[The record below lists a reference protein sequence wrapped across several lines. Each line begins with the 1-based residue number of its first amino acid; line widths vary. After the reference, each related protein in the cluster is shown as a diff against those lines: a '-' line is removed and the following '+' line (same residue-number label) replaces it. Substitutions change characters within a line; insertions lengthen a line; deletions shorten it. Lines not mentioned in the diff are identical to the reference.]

1 MDRGAWQAR
10 VHEVTKTEWLIT
22 TRRREGHGTLVLSQV
37 EVFFMWSQTWLRNLN
52 NNSNCCKAF
61 SWTGWYRF
69 DFSVLSWDGWCK
81 LSFWQLYV
89 CVWERERERQR
100 DWERQRLGGGERESL
115 VKPNYKCSLLN
126 NFWANLVI
134 KPTSGAITVFR
145 GNMRSIDCFKPGI
158 FEFPATAKELA
169 RTSSPV
175 TLSHLHPNYIGLTK
189 RGRYFNKIRF
199 LQEAG

>member
-1 MDRGAWQAR
+1 MGLWSCPRLKFSLCGVRHDW
-10 VHEVTKTEWLIT
+10 ETWT
-22 TRRREGHGTLVLSQV
+22 TTA
-37 EVFFMWSQTWLRNLN
+37 T
-52 NNSNCCKAF
+52 AA
-61 SWTGWYRF
+61 
-69 DFSVLSWDGWCK
+69 K
-81 LSFWQLYV
+81 LSVGRVGIGLIFQYFLGMDDASCHFDSSMCV
-89 CVWERERERQR
+89 CERERERQR